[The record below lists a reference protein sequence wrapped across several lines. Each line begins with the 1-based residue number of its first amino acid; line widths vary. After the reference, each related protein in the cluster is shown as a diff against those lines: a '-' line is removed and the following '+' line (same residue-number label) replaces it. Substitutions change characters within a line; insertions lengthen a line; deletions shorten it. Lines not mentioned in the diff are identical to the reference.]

1 MSADYAAVMASPL
14 HDTPL
19 LPHLIIRSLNA
30 HNDEPCIYLAGRIA
44 SYAEVRQRTSQMVQA
59 QRSRGV
65 QRGTRLAVLSKNRP
79 EVLTNLTA
87 SLVNGCVVTPLHP
100 MGSLADHA
108 YAIGDAEIEC
118 LVFDATYFSERAAE
132 LKAQYPHLILLG
144 FGPNE
149 VGEDYL
155 ALADQFT
162 RPRSS
167 RPTSSLR
174 ICAPSCTP
182 VAPPAGPRAC

>member
-1 MSADYAAVMASPL
+1 MSADYDVAMASLL

-30 HNDEPCIYLAGRIA
+30 HDDAPCIYLAGRIA

-65 QRGTRLAVLSKNRP
+65 RRGTRLAVLSKNRP

-118 LVFDATYFSERAAE
+118 LVFDAAYFSERAAE
-132 LKAQYPHLILLG
+132 QTASIPEI
-144 FGPNE
+144 
-149 VGEDYL
+149 
-155 ALADQFT
+155 QFDWVV
-162 RPRSS
+162 
-167 RPTSSLR
+167 
-174 ICAPSCTP
+174 
-182 VAPPAGPRAC
+182 VA